1 MKANNY
7 HGLKIKKK
15 TSVWNSEICLLVLQK
30 QLLVLTVRKKV
41 FQERMI
47 LISGNLRLIVFF
59 DIAGILCPTK
69 T

>member
-1 MKANNY
+1 M
-7 HGLKIKKK
+7 
-15 TSVWNSEICLLVLQK
+15 VLQK

-69 T
+69 TCFLSRIHELNF